1 MVSPNGYVILF
12 KLMENIL
19 LLNTVESVLGKGH
32 KTSKGNYSF
41 HCPFCNHRKPKLEVN
56 LITNSKKENPYH
68 CWVCNTRGRSILTLF
83 KKIEAPKDK
92 ISEVAS
98 LIKVNLQQELPEESS
113 TVKLPK
119 EFKSLVNDKTIEGR
133 HARAYLKKRG
143 LTDEDIIK
151 YNIGYSTSGKYSDSI
166 IIPSYDASYKINYFI
181 SRKIVDSNR
190 KYNSPSCDKNA
201 LIGLESNINWK
212 TPIILCEGIFDAIA
226 IKRNAIPLFGK
237 TISKALMVKLVESE
251 VKTVYLAL
259 DQDAIKDS
267 LDHAMTLLNYGK
279 SVYLVEMDGKDP
291 SELGFEKFT
300 KLLHTAHELTLV
312 DLMLKKINL

>member
-1 MVSPNGYVILF
+1 MVSLNSYVILTE
-12 KLMENIL
+12 LMENIL

-41 HCPFCNHRKPKLEVN
+41 HCPFCNHRKPKLEIN
-56 LITNSKKENPYH
+56 LVTNSKKENPYH
-68 CWVCNTRGRSILTLF
+68 CWVCNTKGKSILTLF
-83 KKIEAPKDK
+83 KKLNASREKVM
-92 ISEVAS
+92 EVAS
-98 LIKVNLQQELPEESS
+98 IIKVTPNQEIVEEANI
-113 TVKLPK
+113 VKLPK
-119 EFKSLVNDKTIEGR
+119 EFKSLVGDKTIEAR
-133 HARAYLKKRG
+133 HARTYLKKRG

-151 YNIGYSTSGKYSDSI
+151 YNIGYINSGRYSDSVI
-166 IIPSYDASYKINYFI
+166 VPSYDSSYKLNYFI
-181 SRKIVDSNR
+181 SRKIVESSR
-190 KYNSPSCDKNA
+190 KYDSPSCDKNA

-226 IKRNAIPLFGK
+226 VKRNAIPLFGK
-237 TISKALMVKLVESE
+237 TISKALMKKLVESE
-251 VKTVYLAL
+251 VKTIYLAL
-259 DQDAIKDS
+259 DQDAIKDA

-300 KLLHTAHELTLV
+300 KLLHNAQELTLV

>member
-1 MVSPNGYVILF
+1 
-12 KLMENIL
+12 MENIL

-41 HCPFCNHRKPKLEVN
+41 HCPFCNHRKPKLEIN
-56 LITNSKKENPYH
+56 LVTNSKKENPYH
-68 CWVCNTRGRSILTLF
+68 CWVCNTKGKSILTLF
-83 KKIEAPKDK
+83 KKLNASREKVM
-92 ISEVAS
+92 EVAS
-98 LIKVNLQQELPEESS
+98 IIKVTPNQEIVEEANI
-113 TVKLPK
+113 VKLPK
-119 EFKSLVNDKTIEGR
+119 EFKSLIGDKTIEGR
-133 HARAYLKKRG
+133 HAKAYLKKRG

-151 YNIGYSTSGKYSDSI
+151 YNIGYSNNGRYNDSI
-166 IIPSYDASYKINYFI
+166 IIPSYDSSYKLNYFI
-181 SRKIVDSNR
+181 SRKIVESSR
-190 KYNSPSCDKNA
+190 KYDSPSCDKNA

-226 IKRNAIPLFGK
+226 VKRNAIPLFGK
-237 TISKALMVKLVESE
+237 TISKALMKKLVESE
-251 VKTVYLAL
+251 VKTIYLAL
-259 DQDAIKDS
+259 DQDAIKDA